1 MDEVPGVYVQQ
12 IKYFV
17 QPDGIIKA
25 FTVFIEPQERM
36 DSGGAHE
43 CLFV

>member
-17 QPDGIIKA
+17 QPDGIKA